1 MKGKNY
7 LFTYVSALVIGI
19 LLLIYHDKAQLYN
32 SVVIAIGALIALPS
46 LILLIIEVAR
56 GKRKP
61 AEGEIITRS
70 KRAEKAASNWA
81 TIVTGL
87 AGLILGIWMLCS
99 PGFFI
104 KAIIYTLGGI
114 LILVGIVQI
123 SAIYSA
129 ARPVRPI
136 ALWFIIP
143 VLTLIAGLVIILM
156 GPDKVSAAA
165 GLIAGIS
172 LVVYAA
178 NGFAAAGRE
187 AKVVADL
194 DKAVGETPEKIE
206 SAEKSEDSESKSENT
221 DSEAEK

>member
-7 LFTYVSALVIGI
+7 LLTYVSALVIGI

-46 LILLIIEVAR
+46 LILLIIEIVR
-56 GKRKP
+56 SSKKSDVNT
-61 AEGEIITRS
+61 TRS
-70 KRAEKAASNWA
+70 ERAEKEAANWA

-87 AGLILGIWMLCS
+87 AGLALGIWMLCS
-99 PGFFI
+99 PAFFI
-104 KAIIYTLGGI
+104 RAIIYTLGGI

-143 VLTLIAGLVIILM
+143 VLTLIAGLIIVLM
-156 GPDKVSAAA
+156 GPEKVSSVA

-194 DKAVGETPEKIE
+194 HEEVDDEPKKIE
-206 SAEKSEDSESKSENT
+206 NQAEEQ
-221 DSEAEK
+221 AG